1 MKDINK
7 DIKIRV
13 ANANDIDKIYN
24 LMKSVY
30 DELEDKSIYVHGDL
44 NYVAKRVNNLGSAVV
59 AEYNGEVVGSL
70 IYNYPANKKEN
81 YGVDIN
87 LPEDELDLVVT
98 MENAAVSLEYRGNN
112 LEYRM
117 LDFVENMI
125 DREKYKYFLATVSP
139 INEAS
144 KKTLERLGYKIE
156 KKVNKYGGLERY
168 IYCKCN
174 N

>member
-1 MKDINK
+1 MKDISK

-13 ANANDIDKIYN
+13 ATTNDVDKIYN

-30 DELEDKSIYVHGDL
+30 DGLEDKTIYVHGNLD
-44 NYVAKRVNNLGSAVV
+44 YVAKRVNNLGSVIV
-59 AEYNGEVVGSL
+59 AEYNGEIVGSL
-70 IYNYPANKKEN
+70 IFNYPANKEEN

-98 MENAAVSLEYRGNN
+98 MENAAVSLKYRGNN

-117 LDFVENMI
+117 LNFVENMI
-125 DREKYKYFLATVSP
+125 DKKKYKYFLATVSP

-144 KKTLERLGYKIE
+144 KKSLEKLGYKIE

-174 N
+174 S